1 MGQRQGWKAWLLV
14 GCLAAGPVWAQSEAL
29 REEVRLHHKGA
40 TARAV
45 AELMA
50 CRAEKKGPCDEEPR
64 LVLLTGTLQLK
75 DGDAQGARATLSS
88 RAPQGLLAAHHHF
101 ALAEAAF
108 AAGDAALA
116 VTHFA
121 HAVKHGSPPLAD
133 RARVRHGEA
142 LLAAGKAAEAL
153 PLLEAALG
161 RGNAPTLLAQKARA
175 LDAVG
180 KKSDARK
187 AWEQLALTSPTHP
200 LAAEALAAL
209 AGPKGPWV
217 PEPVDRLDRAER
229 LGAAGRHQDAL
240 SEADALIGHFKGA
253 SHQTERARIALLQAR
268 ALTATGRAK
277 EVAEAHD
284 RALAGPDAIA
294 VQAAWDEARR
304 LLRGN
309 DREATRRA
317 MRVVQ
322 DRFPKAAEA
331 DDALYYLAWLHLQDG
346 QYDEAVKTF
355 DELFEKH
362 PRSRLR
368 DDAAWFQALARIEQG
383 QHVDAIAKLQ
393 GLIQRF
399 PRSQLVPQARYW
411 IVRLKQLADPKQD
424 VAGQYAA
431 VIREAPETW
440 YALMAALRLEELGKK
455 APVGF
460 PHRPAT
466 PKDLAAASSREDLAL
481 ARELS
486 ATGLFEEASEE
497 VRHRIGRVRGVAPA
511 LALGH
516 ALADIELHGDAYAL
530 AARHL
535 WGQAY
540 TRKDPAALAL
550 LYPQAYADSVRAAA
564 RDVSIEPSLVWAIM
578 RRESAFRPAALS
590 HANARGLMQL
600 IPPTAKAIAKRL
612 GETAP
617 HPDRLYSPGINV
629 RYASWY
635 IARLLERFGHP
646 ALAAAAYNGGPNAV
660 ARWVQSSGDVPLDL
674 FVERIP
680 YKETRRYV
688 KKVLA
693 DAHLYHRFYGAD
705 AAGSLK
711 LTLPALGEGGVNF

>member
-1 MGQRQGWKAWLLV
+1 MGRRQGWKRWLLA
-14 GCLAAGPVWAQSEAL
+14 GCLAAGPVWAQSETL

-50 CRAEKKGPCDEEPR
+50 CRADEKAPCAEEPR
-64 LVLLTGTLQLK
+64 LVLLTGMLQLRH
-75 DGDAQGARATLSS
+75 GDPAGALSTLSS
-88 RAPQGLLAAHHHF
+88 RAPQGLLAGHHHL

-108 AAGDAALA
+108 AADDAARA

-121 HAVKHGSPPLAD
+121 EAVKQGSPPVAD

-142 LLAAGKAAEAL
+142 LLAAGRAAEAL

-161 RGNAPTLLAQKARA
+161 RGNAPALLAQKARA

-187 AWEQLALTSPTHP
+187 VWEQLALTSPAHP
-200 LAAEALAAL
+200 LAAEAHTAL
-209 AGPKGPWV
+209 AGTQGPWV
-217 PEPVDRLDRAER
+217 PEPGPRLDRAER
-229 LGAAGRHQDAL
+229 LAAAGRHQEAL
-240 SEADALIGHFKGA
+240 GEATALLAHFKA
-253 SHQTERARIALLQAR
+253 KSHETERARIALIQAR
-268 ALTATGRAK
+268 SLTATGKAK
-277 EVAEAHD
+277 EAAEARD

-309 DREATRRA
+309 DREATRQA

-322 DRFPKAAEA
+322 DRFPRSAEA

-346 QYDEAVKTF
+346 QYDEAVKAF

-383 QHVDAIAKLQ
+383 QHADAIQKLQ
-393 GLIQRF
+393 QLIQRF

-411 IVRLKQLADPKQD
+411 IVRLRQLADPKLD
-424 VAGQYAA
+424 VAEQYAA

-455 APVGF
+455 PPVGF
-460 PHRPAT
+460 PKSPAV
-466 PKDLAAASSREDLAL
+466 PKDAAASPPQELAL

-486 ATGLFEEASEE
+486 AAGLFDEASEE
-497 VRHRIGRVRGVAPA
+497 VRHRIGRVKGVAPA

-516 ALADIELHGDAYAL
+516 ALAEIELHGDAYAL

-564 RDVSIEPSLVWAIM
+564 KDVSIEPSLVWAIM

-600 IPPTAKAIAKRL
+600 IPPTAKEIAKRL
-612 GETAP
+612 GEAAP

-629 RYASWY
+629 RYAAWY
-635 IARLLERFGHP
+635 LARLLERFGHP

-660 ARWVQSSGDVPLDL
+660 ARWVQHSGDVPLDL

-693 DAHLYHRFYGAD
+693 DAHLYHRFYGSD
-705 AAGSLK
+705 AGGSLA
-711 LTLPALGEGGVNF
+711 LTLPALADGGVNF